1 MSKKNYYL
9 TRGVCNYTVTIFSG
23 ISEGNKAPAAKT
35 VLKPLSFT
43 TEEQN
48 AYRGLTAPLAVF
60 ETLPINSGYTR
71 GLPSFS
77 VFVNEH

>member
-23 ISEGNKAPAAKT
+23 IPEGNKAPAAKT

-48 AYRGLTAPLAVF
+48 AYRV
-60 ETLPINSGYTR
+60 NS
-71 GLPSFS
+71 SSCS
-77 VFVNEH
+77 VRDFANKQWVYSRTTKF